1 MYIGVRLLA
10 LYKLGSETVMPALI
24 AQSISD
30 AAYVSFA
37 CAFFRERVTLGG
49 SVLILRAIR

>member
-1 MYIGVRLLA
+1 VYIGVRLLA

-30 AAYVSFA
+30 AAYVSF
-37 CAFFRERVTLGG
+37 L
-49 SVLILRAIR
+49 